1 MASCRFN
8 TCRGPADLLPWLSS
22 DVFQRLRATGGG
34 SNQAQGVAILPS
46 QAYQVPETYRDLV
59 STKFGVSIEGLM
71 FTDPPEAKQALNR
84 WAQTQTG
91 SMDQEMVSSLDS
103 GSQLLLATV
112 ASYQSRF
119 QLDLV

>member
-1 MASCRFN
+1 MACCRFH
-8 TCRGPADLLPWLSS
+8 TCRGPADLLPRLSS
-22 DVFQRLRATGGG
+22 DAFQRLRATGGG

-71 FTDPPEAKQALNR
+71 FTDPPEAKRAINR